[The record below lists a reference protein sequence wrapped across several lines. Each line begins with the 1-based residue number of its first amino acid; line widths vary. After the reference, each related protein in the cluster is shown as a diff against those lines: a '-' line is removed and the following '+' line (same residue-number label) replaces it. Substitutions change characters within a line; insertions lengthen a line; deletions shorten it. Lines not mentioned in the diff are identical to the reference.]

1 MMREGGIMNDRVTS
15 LADCSAQ
22 GWIEEAARLES
33 LAERFRG
40 HPFLGA
46 SFAALARD
54 ARLMSRARTGGFG
67 GANLQPSTAVV

>member
-1 MMREGGIMNDRVTS
+1 MNRQPTS
-15 LADCSAQ
+15 FVDWSPQ
-22 GWIEEAARLES
+22 GWIEEAYRFDS

-54 ARLMSRARTGGFG
+54 ARWMSRARIDCRASHSNEFG
-67 GANLQPSTAVV
+67 AANLQASIMLA